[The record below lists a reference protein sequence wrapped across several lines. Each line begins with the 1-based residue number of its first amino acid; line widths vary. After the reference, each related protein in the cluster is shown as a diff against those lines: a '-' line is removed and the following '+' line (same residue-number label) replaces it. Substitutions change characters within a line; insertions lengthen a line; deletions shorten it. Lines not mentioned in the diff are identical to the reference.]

1 MSKKGRER
9 ISPAAM
15 IAALTGDLENAM
27 IAATPGG
34 IEAQEARGQ
43 KDFVANN
50 TLPIK
55 CNFCTREQ
63 LEEMGIVFGEPV
75 DDLFVEVQLPK
86 GWKKVPTDH
95 SMWSDLV
102 DAEGH
107 KRASI
112 FYKAAFYDRDAFI
125 GLA

>member
-1 MSKKGRER
+1 MPKKKEG
-9 ISPAAM
+9 ISSAAM
-15 IAALTGDLENAM
+15 VATLAGDFENAM
-27 IAATPGG
+27 IAATPEG
-34 IEAQEARGQ
+34 IEAQEAQGQ

-50 TLPIK
+50 TLPIQ
-55 CNFCTREQ
+55 CNFCTRKQ

-75 DDLFVEVQLPK
+75 DDLFVEVQLPE
-86 GWKKVPTDH
+86 GWKKVPTGH

-102 DAEGH
+102 DAEGN